1 MNAKALGGL
10 TALHIAAHYSHVEV
24 VRQLLHFGADLT
36 IAASRTGHTALHVA
50 TRQELVT
57 LFLLICKFGKQGK
70 LRIRDSEI
78 RGKVPYLTSN

>member
-57 LFLLICKFGKQGK
+57 EFNPRARNFANLQVLL
-70 LRIRDSEI
+70 L
-78 RGKVPYLTSN
+78 L